1 MQLSFCKV
9 YPNLDV
15 SVSELQIHQHFIPL
29 IVKENNLP
37 SSKNWIFL
45 FGRVDFDPTIH
56 GRCIQYF
63 FSENNAKID
72 RIVVSED
79 EDNYQVTYKF
89 NDIAEIEKNLNKDDM
104 LFLCAILHNLNLKS
118 YLTAFLTI
126 LFSDKY
132 GMTMEEVKKYAKDDL
147 FNMKIFTS

>member
-9 YPNLDV
+9 YSNINISISKL
-15 SVSELQIHQHFIPL
+15 EIHQHFIPL
-29 IVKENNLP
+29 IAKENNLP
-37 SSKNWIFL
+37 SGKNWIFL
-45 FGRVDFDPTIH
+45 FGRVDFNPEIH

-89 NDIAEIEKNLNKDDM
+89 DNLADIKKNLNEDDM

-126 LFSDKY
+126 LLCEN
-132 GMTMEEVKKYAKDDL
+132 GMTMEEVKKYVKDDI
-147 FNMKIFTS
+147 FNMTIFTS